1 MTPKSQ
7 TIAPEE
13 WELYRQTITRLYSE
27 KPLKDVMIEMESK
40 HGFKASR
47 YQFEAQFR
55 DWRIRK
61 NTTRKEWEMHFEES
75 DITDPA
81 TGPRSVRMT
90 PAGCN
95 KSLAS
100 FKRARRYVK
109 KRPVPE
115 QSVLVQRE
123 RIQASPQPQDAIDDY
138 FNKISAPP
146 AVGSPFELQHALES
160 LGTMPAS
167 HAGGKLNSQVA
178 TGSLSTLDPYDYTTF
193 GDSIPELD
201 LGQIFNRDFNAQLS
215 VAGPLTI
222 PLHIPPN
229 PAFLEHH
236 SPLEVSPFSLWSNS
250 PAVES
255 SMFSNTLCSSRFADL
270 EEHLRSKGFAFA
282 RRNTTELTRHGSS
295 PSGGFGLGFFADLVL
310 SKQQSI
316 SRKAF
321 DLESAIRR
329 LGNFIPGERTTVIT
343 QDREFEAKFI
353 RILLFSLVNGF
364 AGLNDTPIENILKFL
379 GRLQIVSPSLLMI
392 LKDGPAH
399 TSRTLIDNIFRA
411 AIEAKDERI
420 LKQLLEHQLVN
431 VNDTVCFFDK
441 NRYTPVERAASL
453 EAYNVMTILVS
464 YGADVNKTYIENKSG
479 NGGALTQ
486 LILAVS
492 GLNRYNFG
500 PSSAVTATP
509 EIIETVDML
518 ISAGAIATE
527 KNLYHAGRA
536 FTSYNIACRLSLC
549 ILPSDHRLFFQN
561 ESIVQ
566 VAQYTNEDAALQI
579 IYNMIKLCERDACGK
594 CLKVESTEWGAVQAA
609 KRGYLR
615 LVQLL
620 IDYVPSPTRIFTAAI
635 RSKRRRLIDYVL
647 TRNPELDPEVQTLE
661 GGGCTHEDYTTPL
674 AEAVSA
680 GNEALVNYL
689 HEAGA
694 LNKLNEGDR
703 FRPLV
708 IAAACR
714 GNMSYMQMLLSR
726 ANSSFDPYR
735 PTGLAVYEALQ
746 NGHEDIALLLLAN
759 GAKVRPVRHGG
770 FICSPLKAALQR
782 KNASLVRAILS
793 SDIEDVGSEE
803 FATAAELEDASTISI
818 LTLADPIISTSS
830 ESLRT
835 LCMHCMKTDNVKFF
849 QDLMDSIPP
858 DDKLNDCLREA
869 LKMGHSEMVRYLL
882 DIGANPFEDGV
893 LESAFPDHPDMLQLI
908 FSKFREER
916 TVPKRI
922 GARIIKSII
931 FESLGGSRALDALL
945 ETQAVNFIIPENTE
959 DKDSDDGEDDDFWTP
974 LGLALDGLSRHRDSN
989 SWIVE
994 RLLRAGSDPN
1004 KIARIKG
1011 SDATESHTGL
1021 MLAIETA
1028 IQDVIQLLIDYGA
1041 DINKKPCFTVKRTP
1055 LQYAAE
1061 LGDLDIVRMLLNL
1074 GADVNEE
1081 PALRNGGTALQF
1093 AAVSGNCNIAAELL
1107 NHGAL
1112 LGALPSKVNGRWPLE
1127 AAAEHGRLDMIQFL
1141 WKIRVALLGK
1151 VAGFERRQCLRAMN
1165 FARANGHIGCRD
1177 LISELSGIPVGRLD
1191 VENYGSPWLAYD
1203 GPDVLL
1209 AKLFSQVGTELVPSL
1224 APEDGM
1230 VQQEIPYCIPSSLG
1244 L

>member
-1 MTPKSQ
+1 MASRRGEQSPQSVVFAVLTN
-7 TIAPEE
+7 
-13 WELYRQTITRLYSE
+13 LFY
-27 KPLKDVMIEMESK
+27 
-40 HGFKASR
+40 SR

-81 TGPRSVRMT
+81 TGPQSVRMT

-115 QSVLVQRE
+115 QSILVQQE
-123 RIQASPQPQDAIDDY
+123 QIQATPQSQDIIDDY

-146 AVGSPFELQHALES
+146 AFGSPFELENALES

-167 HAGGKLNSQVA
+167 HGGGKLNSQVA

-201 LGQIFNRDFNAQLS
+201 LGQMFNRDFNAQLS

-222 PLHIPPN
+222 PLDHISPN
-229 PAFLEHH
+229 TAFLEHQ
-236 SPLEVSPFSLWSNS
+236 SPLEVAPLGLWSN
-250 PAVES
+250 PPVLES
-255 SMFSNTLCSSRFADL
+255 SVFSNILCSSRFADF
-270 EEHLRSKGFAFA
+270 EEYLRSKGFPFA
-282 RRNTTELTRHGSS
+282 RRNTTELTRLGSS
-295 PSGGFGLGFFADLVL
+295 PSVGFGLGFFADVVL

-316 SRKAF
+316 TRETF
-321 DLESAIRR
+321 DLESALRR
-329 LGNFIPGERTTVIT
+329 LSNFVPGERTTVIT
-343 QDREFEAKFI
+343 QDQAFETKFS
-353 RILLFSLVNGF
+353 RILLFSLLNGF
-364 AGLNDTPIENILKFL
+364 AGLNHAPIENILKSL
-379 GRLQIVSPSLLMI
+379 GRLQIVSRSLLMI

-399 TSRTLIDNIFRA
+399 TSRTLADNIFRA
-411 AIEAKDERI
+411 AIEARDERI

-431 VNDTVCFFDK
+431 VSDTICFFNK
-441 NRYTPVERAASL
+441 KRYTPVERAASL
-453 EAYNVMTILVS
+453 EAYNVMRILVG
-464 YGADVNKTYIENKSG
+464 YGADVNKSYTENWIE
-479 NGGALTQ
+479 NGGALTR

-492 GLNRYNFG
+492 SLNRHDGRIF
-500 PSSAVTATP
+500 SAVTATP
-509 EIIETVDML
+509 EITETVDML
-518 ISAGAIATE
+518 ISAGAIVTGQD
-527 KNLYHAGRA
+527 LYRAGRA
-536 FTSYNIACRLSLC
+536 FTSYNIACRLSFC
-549 ILPSDHRLFFQN
+549 ILPSDHSRFFPYG
-561 ESIVQ
+561 SILHE
-566 VAQYTNEDAALQI
+566 VADYTNEDDALQI

-594 CLKVESTEWGAVQAA
+594 CLKAESVEWAAVQAA

-615 LVQLL
+615 LVHLL
-620 IDYVPSPTRIFTAAI
+620 INYVPSSTRIFTAAI

-647 TRNPELDPEVQTLE
+647 TRSPELDPKAQKVGSLAEK
-661 GGGCTHEDYTTPL
+661 DRTTPL
-674 AEAVSA
+674 SEAVSA
-680 GNEALVNYL
+680 GNEDLVNYF
-689 HEAGA
+689 HAAGA
-694 LNKLNEGDR
+694 LNRLNEGDR

-726 ANSSFDPYR
+726 ANSSFHPCR
-735 PTGLAVYEALQ
+735 PTGLAIYEALR
-746 NGHEDIALLLLAN
+746 NGHEDVALLLLAN
-759 GAKVRPVRHGG
+759 GAEVRPIRHRA
-770 FICSPLKAALQR
+770 FLSSPLAAALQR
-782 KNASLVRAILS
+782 KNASLVCAILS
-793 SDIEDVGSEE
+793 SDIKEVESEE
-803 FATAAELEDASTISI
+803 LATAAELEDASTISI

-830 ESLRT
+830 ETLRT
-835 LCMHCMKTDNVKFF
+835 LCMHCMKMDNVKFF
-849 QDLMDSIPP
+849 RDLIDSIPP
-858 DDKLNDCLREA
+858 IENLADCLREA
-869 LKMGHSEMVRYLL
+869 FKMGHSEMVRYLL
-882 DIGANPFEDGV
+882 DIGANPFEDGA
-893 LESAFPDHPDMLQLI
+893 LESAFPDHPDMLQVV
-908 FSKFREER
+908 FSRVREGR

-922 GARIIKSII
+922 GARIMKSIV
-931 FESLGGSRALDALL
+931 FESLGGLRALDALL
-945 ETQAVNFIIPENTE
+945 ETQAVNFIIPESIADE
-959 DKDSDDGEDDDFWTP
+959 DSDDDFWTP

-989 SWIVE
+989 PWIVE

-1004 KIARIKG
+1004 KIARVKR

-1028 IQDVIQLLIDYGA
+1028 IQNVVQLLIDYGA
-1041 DINKKPCFTVKRTP
+1041 DVNNKPCFTVKRTP

-1081 PALRNGGTALQF
+1081 PALRSGGTALQF

-1107 NHGAL
+1107 NRGAL

-1141 WKIRVALLGK
+1141 WKTRVSLLGK

-1165 FARANGHIGCRD
+1165 FARENGHIGCRD
-1177 LISELSGIPVGRLD
+1177 LISELSGIPVHRLD
-1191 VENYGSPWLAYD
+1191 VENYGAPWLAYD

-1209 AKLFSQVGTELVPSL
+1209 AKLFSQVGTEPVPSL
-1224 APEDGM
+1224 ALEDGM
-1230 VQQEIPYCIPSSLG
+1230 VQQEIPYCIPGSLG
-1244 L
+1244 PLE